1 MALGAH
7 LIRFSECSINR
18 CLCYISHMTT
28 TAKKVKKAAPSKKIA
43 EQIRVTQQVGVRELR
58 QSASQILDQVKDGFT
73 FEITEHGVPVARLTP
88 ITKSLYEEYIA
99 AGLIIPAEDPDWRF
113 TTPTFKLKGK
123 KTSTEVLM
131 EMRAEER
138 Y

>member
-1 MALGAH
+1 
-7 LIRFSECSINR
+7 
-18 CLCYISHMTT
+18 MTT
-28 TAKKVKKAAPSKKIA
+28 TSKKAKAPAGPKRSDKPV
-43 EQIRVTQQVGVRELR
+43 QIKQSVGVRELR
-58 QSASQILDQVKDGFT
+58 QSASKILDQVKDGAV
-73 FEITEHGVPVARLTP
+73 FEITEHGVPVARLVP

-99 AGLIIPAEDPDWRF
+99 AGLIIPAENPDWRF
-113 TTPTFKLKGK
+113 EMPTIKLKGK

>member
-1 MALGAH
+1 
-7 LIRFSECSINR
+7 
-18 CLCYISHMTT
+18 MTT
-28 TAKKVKKAAPSKKIA
+28 TAKKAKAPADPKKSEKPV
-43 EQIRVTQQVGVRELR
+43 QIRQSVGVRELR
-58 QSASQILDQVKDGFT
+58 QSASKILDQVKDGAV
-73 FEITEHGVPVARLTP
+73 FEITEHGVPVARLVP

-99 AGLIIPAEDPDWRF
+99 AGLIIPAENPVTHF
-113 TTPTFKLKGK
+113 EMPTFKLKGK